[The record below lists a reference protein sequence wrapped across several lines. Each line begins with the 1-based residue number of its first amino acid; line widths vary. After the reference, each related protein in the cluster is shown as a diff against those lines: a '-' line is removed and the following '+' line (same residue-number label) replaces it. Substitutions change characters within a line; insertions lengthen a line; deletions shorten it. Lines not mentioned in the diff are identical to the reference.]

1 MSGIRFFSTGGS
13 LMNLTS
19 PAWPGTAMA
28 TLQPFRSLRS
38 RNVASASRTSSSGSA
53 SGWLRILGYSMK
65 SNASATTWSG
75 VSPGT
80 SLSALS
86 AAWPMSIAQTAWIFA
101 MRTNSFVACE
111 SEIHAKARSK

>member
-1 MSGIRFFSTGGS
+1 
-13 LMNLTS
+13 
-19 PAWPGTAMA
+19 MA

-80 SLSALS
+80 SFSAFS

-101 MRTNSFVACE
+101 MAGQLLSGNDATRCRVSLAVKF
-111 SEIHAKARSK
+111 RS

>member
-13 LMNLTS
+13 LMNFTS
-19 PAWPGTAMA
+19 PDWPGTAMA

-38 RNVASASRTSSSGSA
+38 VNVASASRTSSSGSA

-65 SNASATTWSG
+65 SNASATTCSG

-80 SLSALS
+80 SFSAFR

-101 MRTNSFVACE
+101 IRSDSFRISRCG
-111 SEIHAKARSK
+111 